1 MLGKFFNMFYKV
13 FQGLP
18 VCAYYNGFL
27 YSGESA
33 GIDNGLYAIRLNGF
47 WVERHQPGEGEKT
60 DEHGITECA
69 HDAILSQK

>member
-1 MLGKFFNMFYKV
+1 VFYKV

-33 GIDNGLYAIRLNGF
+33 GIDNGLYLIRTGRNGF
-47 WVERHQPGEGEKT
+47 RIERRKPGEGEKT
-60 DEHGITECA
+60 DEQGITECA